1 VAVTQFKF
9 LAKEREG
16 GQVKMAHVLLPNRNS
31 TALRTKSKLH
41 VMTGKAFGLWLLCA
55 SPVELSPLA
64 TVMAI

>member
-1 VAVTQFKF
+1 
-9 LAKEREG
+9 
-16 GQVKMAHVLLPNRNS
+16 MAHVLLPNRNS